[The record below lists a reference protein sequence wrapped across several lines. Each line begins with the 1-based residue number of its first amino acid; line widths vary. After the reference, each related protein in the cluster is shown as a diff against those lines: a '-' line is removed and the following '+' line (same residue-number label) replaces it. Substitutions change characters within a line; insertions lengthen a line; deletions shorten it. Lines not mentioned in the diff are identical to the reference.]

1 MRRLI
6 FAPNGKKKENRMK
19 LNLKTLSF
27 AIASVAALVIMTAA
41 VVVSQGPQGP
51 QGGPP
56 GGGFRRGPGP
66 RDGLSPMLRDLNLT
80 EDQKAQIK
88 KIMESEMASTKEL
101 HESLRSL
108 HESEPAPFSTNF
120 DEAAVRAA
128 AEARAKIEIEL
139 EVAHARTMSQI
150 AALLTAE
157 QRQQLSARKPQFH
170 EGSPPPP
177 PVQP

>member
-1 MRRLI
+1 
-6 FAPNGKKKENRMK
+6 MK
-19 LNLKTLSF
+19 LNLKTLTL

-56 GGGFRRGPGP
+56 GQGFRRGPGP
-66 RDGLSPMLRDLNLT
+66 RDGVLPMLRDLNLT

-88 KIMESEMASTKEL
+88 KIMESEMSATKEL
-101 HESLRSL
+101 HDSLRSL
-108 HESEPAPFSTNF
+108 HESEPEPFSTNF

-128 AEARAKIEIEL
+128 AEARAKIDVEL
-139 EVAHARTMSQI
+139 QVAHARTMSQV
-150 AALLTAE
+150 AAVLTAE
-157 QRQQLSARKPQFH
+157 QRQQLSARKPQFR
-170 EGSPPPP
+170 EEPPRP